1 MSAAERTGAAPAGA
15 RAERRQPVYA
25 RTATVHGDPKAVD
38 DGVAFLRDRVMPAVE
53 GLPGYVGLSMLAD
66 RDSGRCIATT
76 SWADEAAMSSTGEQ
90 LRPLRARFA
99 QILGGPP
106 ELQSWEIAV
115 LHRVH
120 EAPDGACTRVTWMR
134 TDPDRVEQV
143 LDAYRL
149 SLLPRLEE
157 MAGFCSASLL
167 VDRWEGRGAGSVTY
181 ADREALERSRTDA
194 TAVREEFAAAM
205 GSRILEVAE
214 FDLVLAHLRVPETA

>member
-1 MSAAERTGAAPAGA
+1 MR
-15 RAERRQPVYA
+15 
-25 RTATVHGDPKAVD
+25 
-38 DGVAFLRDRVMPAVE
+38 
-53 GLPGYVGLSMLAD
+53 
-66 RDSGRCIATT
+66 
-76 SWADEAAMSSTGEQ
+76 

-120 EAPDGACTRVTWMR
+120 EAPDGACTRVTWLR

-157 MAGFCSASLL
+157 LDGFCSASLL
-167 VDRWEGRGAGSVTY
+167 VDRTTGEMALAVVYDS
-181 ADREALERSRTDA
+181 ADMLDQSRQ
-194 TAVREEFAAAM
+194 AAM
-205 GSRILEVAE
+205 GLRAEAVLGTPAEVIDVAE
-214 FDLVLAHLRVPETA
+214 FDVVLAHLRVPETV

>member
-1 MSAAERTGAAPAGA
+1 
-15 RAERRQPVYA
+15 VYA

-76 SWADEAAMSSTGEQ
+76 SWADEAAMSGTGEQ

-120 EAPDGACTRVTWMR
+120 EAPDGACTRVTWTR

-157 MAGFCSASLL
+157 MDGFCSASLL
-167 VDRWEGRGAGSVTY
+167 VDRGEGRGAGSVTY
-181 ADREALERSRTDA
+181 ADRESLERSRTDA

>member
-1 MSAAERTGAAPAGA
+1 
-15 RAERRQPVYA
+15 VHA
-25 RTATVHGDPKAVD
+25 RTATVRGDPKAVD

-66 RDSGRCIATT
+66 RDSGPLHRHHVVGRRGPRCPRPA
-76 SWADEAAMSSTGEQ
+76 SSCG
-90 LRPLRARFA
+90 PLRARFA

-157 MAGFCSASLL
+157 MDGFCSASLL

-181 ADREALERSRTDA
+181 ADRGSLERSRTDA

-205 GSRILEVAE
+205 GGRILEVAE

>member
-1 MSAAERTGAAPAGA
+1 M
-15 RAERRQPVYA
+15 YA
-25 RTATVHGDPKAVD
+25 RTVTVHGDPKAVD

-76 SWADEAAMSSTGEQ
+76 SWADEAAMSATGEQ

-106 ELQSWEIAV
+106 ELQTWEIAV

-181 ADREALERSRTDA
+181 ADRASLERSRTDA

-205 GSRILEVAE
+205 GGRILEVAE